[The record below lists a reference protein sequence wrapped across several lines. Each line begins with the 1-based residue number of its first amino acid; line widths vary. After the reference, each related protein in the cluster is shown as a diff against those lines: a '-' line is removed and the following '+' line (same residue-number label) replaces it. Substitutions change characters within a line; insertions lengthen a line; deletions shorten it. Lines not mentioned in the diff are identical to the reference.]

1 MEMGRYFMFFLFFS
15 EWVWAVLICSAER
28 ERDRT
33 DCCRLTAAAEV
44 HRQQRS
50 VQEKKRRSIRV
61 RRRGWEVAVG
71 WVGGLHSSVARYIPT
86 H

>member
-1 MEMGRYFMFFLFFS
+1 MEMGRYFMFFLYFFR
-15 EWVWAVLICSAER
+15 VGVGCAHLQCRER
-28 ERDRT
+28 ERT